1 MSTPPAGKRPTAIN
15 IELPADLEAT
25 YANAAYIAHSP
36 SEIIVD
42 FLRVMPNVPRSKVYA
57 RIVMTPLH
65 AKLLLNALAD
75 NLSKFEAQFG
85 EIKLPSG
92 GEELAQ
98 QFFRQTPKPPGDQT

>member
-1 MSTPPAGKRPTAIN
+1 
-15 IELPADLEAT
+15 
-25 YANAAYIAHSP
+25 
-36 SEIIVD
+36 
-42 FLRVMPNVPRSKVYA
+42 MPNVPRSKVYA